1 MNSTWWN
8 LIDPLRAVLAIAVS
22 VASLCGADSTDVR
35 LDPAR
40 LGLAQ
45 SDATALQAAVAAG
58 DWALAEFILH
68 DASTANPRR
77 SELHRALGIA
87 HYQAGRVFLAAAEL
101 KKADA
106 ITAIDSPTRFLLAS
120 AYIKLGRS
128 HWARPELER
137 LIEVQP
143 REPRYR
149 YTLARIHYDQQRF
162 QSGLEEVREA
172 IRLHPESAEAH
183 DLLGQCLEGLG
194 DFNGAVAAYQRAK
207 ALHDEAGSA
216 SPWPGYHLG
225 SLWHDLGD
233 LVGAQAA
240 LRSAV
245 TADPEHALA
254 YAELGL
260 VLRKANR
267 LAEAA
272 DALET
277 AARLSP
283 ADANVQYALVGLYR
297 ELGQVERATEAMG
310 RFRKIRNSRH

>member
-1 MNSTWWN
+1 MGRRRSLT
-8 LIDPLRAVLAIAVS
+8 DTVRALFAIAVS
-22 VASLCGADSTDVR
+22 VASLCGADSTDVS
-35 LDPAR
+35 LDPVR

-45 SDATALQAAVAAG
+45 SDATALSAAVAAG

-68 DASTANPRR
+68 DASTANPRS

-87 HYQAGRVFLAAAEL
+87 HYQAGRVFLAATEL
-101 KKADA
+101 KKADTIA
-106 ITAIDSPTRFLLAS
+106 AIDSPTRFLLAN

-137 LIEVQP
+137 LIETQP

-310 RFRKIRNSRH
+310 RFRKIRDSRH

>member
-1 MNSTWWN
+1 MNGTWWN
-8 LIDPLRAVLAIAVS
+8 LIDPLRAVLAITVS
-22 VASLCGADSTDVR
+22 VASLCGADSTAVS

-58 DWALAEFILH
+58 DWAYAEVILH
-68 DASTANPRR
+68 DASTANPRS

-87 HYQAGRVFLAAAEL
+87 HYQAGRVFLAATEL

-106 ITAIDSPTRFLLAS
+106 ITTLDSPTRFLLAN

-137 LIEVQP
+137 LIETRP

-149 YTLARIHYDQQRF
+149 YTLARVHYDQQRF
-162 QSGLEEVREA
+162 QSGLEEIREA
-172 IRLHPESAEAH
+172 IRLHPESVQAH

-194 DFNGAVAAYQRAK
+194 DFDGAVAAYQRAN
-207 ALHDEAGSA
+207 AVHDEAGSA

-233 LVGAQAA
+233 LEGAEAA

-245 TADPEHALA
+245 AADPEHALA

-297 ELGQVERATEAMG
+297 ELGRTGSAAEALE
-310 RFRKIRNSRH
+310 RFRQVRKTRH

>member
-1 MNSTWWN
+1 MNGRWWK

-22 VASLCGADSTDVR
+22 VASLCGADSTDVS
-35 LDPAR
+35 LDPVR

-45 SDATALQAAVAAG
+45 SDATALSAAVTAG

-68 DASTANPRR
+68 DASTANPRS

-87 HYQAGRVFLAAAEL
+87 HYQAGRVFLAATEL
-101 KKADA
+101 KRADA
-106 ITAIDSPTRFLLAS
+106 IAAIASPTRFLLAS

-137 LIEVQP
+137 LIETQP

-162 QSGLEEVREA
+162 QSGLEEIRES

-245 TADPEHALA
+245 AADPEHALA

-260 VLRKANR
+260 VLQKANR
-267 LAEAA
+267 LAAAA

-283 ADANVQYALVGLYR
+283 TDANVQYALVGLYR

-310 RFRKIRNSRH
+310 RFRKIRDSRH